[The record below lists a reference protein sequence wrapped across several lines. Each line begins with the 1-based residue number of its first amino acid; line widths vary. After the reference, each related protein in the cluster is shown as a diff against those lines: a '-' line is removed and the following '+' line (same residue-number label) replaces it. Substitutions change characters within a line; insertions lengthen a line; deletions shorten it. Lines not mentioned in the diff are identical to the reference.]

1 MTEQCSHD
9 AAAGLGLVA
18 RQVRVQVLPVQHV
31 PPSRTRV
38 GERRRRLHLGSL
50 RHSEHM
56 IRSEGRDLL
65 LYIVVLSEN
74 REDVGVLKASEAR
87 DTTREPSTLQCEG
100 VQPGVTLKGV
110 HPGVTLNQGRKISLC
125 GGRRGEIRGVG
136 SRREASEGLQVD
148 PSVLRQS
155 ELVVVRPEWCR
166 SEVRRK
172 GTRRGSRSSLHRAL
186 TEGHLTETRENTVR
200 ASRHDTLASR
210 SQRADAAV
218 IIRDSGELASKGEHE
233 TSGTPEVAKLAEIRA
248 TPSLRSRRCDRLQRD
263 FVPFCLLPDVPAVFI
278 ALLQRL
284 GPVSQLLAQ
293 QTGIARLVVAIE
305 GLERVE
311 RSTRLALPTSHT
323 FVDDDE
329 RPLVVWA
336 RERKSR
342 SLVHRLLPRDHAVV
356 HQAAPLLLVDM
367 LPSLI
372 WLIYKPRRRMPKG
385 GWVARRGGGRHE

>member
-1 MTEQCSHD
+1 
-9 AAAGLGLVA
+9 
-18 RQVRVQVLPVQHV
+18 
-31 PPSRTRV
+31 
-38 GERRRRLHLGSL
+38 
-50 RHSEHM
+50 M

-87 DTTREPSTLQCEG
+87 DTTREPGTLQCEG
-100 VQPGVTLKGV
+100 VQ
-110 HPGVTLNQGRKISLC
+110 PGVTLNQGRKISLC

-172 GTRRGSRSSLHRAL
+172 GTRRGCRSSLHRAL

-263 FVPFCLLPDVPAVFI
+263 FVPFCLLPDVPAVFV

-293 QTGIARLVVAIE
+293 QTGLARLVVAIKR
-305 GLERVE
+305 GHRVE
-311 RSTRLALPTSHT
+311 GAARLTLSARLAA
-323 FVDDDE
+323 VGQ
-329 RPLVVWA
+329 RQ
-336 RERKSR
+336 
-342 SLVHRLLPRDHAVV
+342 HAVV
-356 HQAAPLLLVDM
+356 FRAGQGHAAV
-367 LPSLI
+367 
-372 WLIYKPRRRMPKG
+372 
-385 GWVARRGGGRHE
+385 RRGLLTGVQAVVHLAATLVLDRLLSQQNRVLSSPQRVLGGRSVRGI